1 MKADI
6 LIVDDSLD
14 MLEVLRRQL
23 KETGY
28 TTFQASNVVDAVDLL
43 KVNLPSLLITDIQM
57 PGVDGMQL
65 VKYSRKHFP
74 QLPILVI
81 TGYPSVD
88 TALEV
93 MRDGA
98 VDYLVKPFT
107 QTELDNAIQKVFSL
121 QPVLTE
127 KTKVVS
133 AKKVSPTTSIS
144 GIIGKAKALESTLH
158 LIEKT
163 KDNNVTVLV
172 TGESGTGK
180 ELVARA
186 IHYNG
191 TNRNRPFIA
200 VNCGAIPE
208 NLMESEL
215 FGYEKG
221 AFTGAINSRNGFF
234 QAAEGGTIFLDEIG
248 NAPLSVQQR
257 LLRVIQE
264 KEVTKVG
271 SQTSKKMNVRIIAA
285 TNNDL
290 LSMVQNGSFRE
301 DLYYRLNVVNIE
313 LPPLRDRKEDLK
325 ALSEFFIQK
334 HGKELHK
341 QDTELTSDALNL
353 LVNYNWPGNIR
364 ELENTI
370 HRALIVSDK
379 IIDTHHLPSVMHN
392 STSTQI
398 PNESSVFKSLKEV
411 EKEHILHV
419 LKWCDNNKTKASE
432 ILGITRKTL
441 GQKLL

>member
-6 LIVDDSLD
+6 LIVDDSID

-43 KVNLPSLLITDIQM
+43 KINLPSLLITDIQM

-81 TGYPSVD
+81 TGYPTVD

-107 QTELDNAIQKVFSL
+107 QAELDNAIQKVFSQ
-121 QPVLTE
+121 QPLIANTPAKDDKDTT
-127 KTKVVS
+127 KTQ
-133 AKKVSPTTSIS
+133 SIS

-163 KDNNVTVLV
+163 KDNSVTVLI

-191 TNRNRPFIA
+191 VNKNRPFIA

-221 AFTGAINSRNGFF
+221 AFTGAVNSRNGFF

-248 NAPLSVQQR
+248 NAPLLVQQR

-271 SQTSKKMNVRIIAA
+271 AQTSKKVNVRIIAA

-290 LSMVQNGSFRE
+290 LAMSKNGSFRE

-313 LPPLRDRKEDLK
+313 LPPLRNRKEDVKL
-325 ALSEFFIQK
+325 LSEFFIRK
-334 HGKELHK
+334 HGKELQK
-341 QDTELTSDALNL
+341 QDVQLTADALNVL
-353 LVNYNWPGNIR
+353 ENYNWPGNIR

-370 HRALIVSDK
+370 HRALIVCEK
-379 IIDTHHLPSVMHN
+379 LIDIHHLPDVLHS
-392 STSTQI
+392 STSSLVV
-398 PNESSVFKSLKEV
+398 NETLAFKSLKEV
-411 EKEHILHV
+411 EKEHILSV
-419 LKWCDNNKTKASE
+419 LNSCENNKTKAAE